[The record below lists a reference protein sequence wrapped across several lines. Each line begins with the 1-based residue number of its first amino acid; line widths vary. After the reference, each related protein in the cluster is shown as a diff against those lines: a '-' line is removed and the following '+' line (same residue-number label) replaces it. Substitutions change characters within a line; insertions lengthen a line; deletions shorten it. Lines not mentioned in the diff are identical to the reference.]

1 MTLPAGKKK
10 NKGFLLLEVMVS
22 VAILSVGIL
31 LALHSFVIS
40 LRAIDSSEDYF
51 KAGLLLEEK
60 IYEAGNAERKKGS
73 SAGALSG
80 FDSAFSWRMDVVE
93 LEKEELDEVTLK
105 ILWDKRNAQYDLSIM
120 TYFK

>member
-1 MTLPAGKKK
+1 M
-10 NKGFLLLEVMVS
+10 S

-60 IYEAGNAERKKGS
+60 IYEVGNAERKKGS

-80 FDSAFSWRMDVVE
+80 FGSAFSWRMDVVE
-93 LEKEELDEVTLK
+93 LEKEMLDEVTLK